1 MKYNLFLHISSSNIV
16 SISFSRQRYK
26 KFRVNEVKEDEFFFA
41 KHKDFLNQFN
51 YRMYITPELQ
61 SGYIPLFS
69 LLLLTLNRAYTIEYG
84 PHSICRKERFRPQPP
99 RGVWLDGPGRPNRRL
114 GPSNRPPRAF
124 FPFHPA
130 PSPSGVGSSFLFTRL
145 PIPDLPVLSIIDK
158 CIPCYRK
165 KNLASVW
172 LLYGML
178 RNTSLRLN
186 LSFFDPSETPF
197 FKWEKSKRLLILRA
211 TKKET
216 DVRSVALHQTHLI
229 SPKKTLKIKKRRNY
243 MWFNIN

>member
-1 MKYNLFLHISSSNIV
+1 MRRLSPWPDSVQDTAAIETFRRSAISLSEDLITFSLISPTDYRGKENMKYNLFLHISSSNIV

-124 FPFHPA
+124 FLFHPA
-130 PSPSGVGSSFLFTRL
+130 PSPSGVGSSSLFTRL
-145 PIPDLPVLSIIDK
+145 RLPPESA
-158 CIPCYRK
+158 PH
-165 KNLASVW
+165 
-172 LLYGML
+172 
-178 RNTSLRLN
+178 
-186 LSFFDPSETPF
+186 SFSPGSPFRTFPFCPS
-197 FKWEKSKRLLILRA
+197 
-211 TKKET
+211 
-216 DVRSVALHQTHLI
+216 
-229 SPKKTLKIKKRRNY
+229 
-243 MWFNIN
+243 